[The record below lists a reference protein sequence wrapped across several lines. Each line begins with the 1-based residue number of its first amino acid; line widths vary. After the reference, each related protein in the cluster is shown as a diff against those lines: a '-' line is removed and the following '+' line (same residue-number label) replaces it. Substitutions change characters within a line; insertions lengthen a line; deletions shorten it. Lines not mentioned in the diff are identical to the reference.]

1 MLLDFHG
8 FYIEF
13 IDVYLYKLSFALGK
27 FEKGTE
33 SIFSRL
39 NTLCTPLVCMRIAAV
54 ATLYMTSEYV
64 ISCSVQNCVHCS
76 LQHIQMCRVQSRYC
90 RDYHPDQGCTKCV
103 QPGK

>member
-27 FEKGTE
+27 FEKETE

-64 ISCSVQNCVHCS
+64 ISCSVQNCVHCTS
-76 LQHIQMCRVQSRYC
+76 SIYCRVQFLYTAVVENPIFTLHSNF
-90 RDYHPDQGCTKCV
+90 TN
-103 QPGK
+103 